1 MSYDNP
7 NLAIV
12 KAITE
17 QHLTVSEAS
26 VRFKRSRQWI
36 YTLLRRYEEG
46 GPEAVKPRSTA
57 PKTHPTKVSEEVI
70 KQIIKIRRELASKGA
85 DNGPETIAWVLEQRG
100 FHAPAES
107 TIRRILTK
115 NGMVT
120 PQPKKRP
127 KAYLRRFEA
136 TMPNECWQ
144 ADVTSTRLL
153 NGQVVEIL
161 DFLDDHSRFLLYL
174 GAYKRVA
181 GPTVVTAAET
191 ITKKYGFPQS
201 TLTDNGLVF
210 TARLAGAKGGKNGF
224 EKFLEKHS
232 ILQKNGRAGHPQTQG
247 KIERFHQ
254 TLKKMAPR
262 TTTRKNRQRH
272 AKTPRRIPPLV
283 QPRTTPQGTRTT
295 NTPPGIHNTTQSQ
308 PTTTGHRRQPRQTR
322 QSRQSRKNHPPIRR
336 PHALPRHRTRTR
348 SNPHTHR
355 HPRHPRRN
363 LQRRNR
369 RNHRRTPHRHRP
381 PLPTQPNQEHP
392 TTKKQKKQVTPQ
404 SEKLFSPHGV
414 TCQPCRD

>member
-136 TMPNECWQ
+136 TLPNECWQ
-144 ADVTSTRLL
+144 ADVTSTRPVSYTHL
-153 NGQVVEIL
+153 
-161 DFLDDHSRFLLYL
+161 
-174 GAYKRVA
+174 
-181 GPTVVTAAET
+181 
-191 ITKKYGFPQS
+191 
-201 TLTDNGLVF
+201 TL
-210 TARLAGAKGGKNGF
+210 
-224 EKFLEKHS
+224 
-232 ILQKNGRAGHPQTQG
+232 P
-247 KIERFHQ
+247 
-254 TLKKMAPR
+254 
-262 TTTRKNRQRH
+262 
-272 AKTPRRIPPLV
+272 
-283 QPRTTPQGTRTT
+283 TTPY
-295 NTPPGIHNTTQSQ
+295 
-308 PTTTGHRRQPRQTR
+308 
-322 QSRQSRKNHPPIRR
+322 
-336 PHALPRHRTRTR
+336 
-348 SNPHTHR
+348 
-355 HPRHPRRN
+355 
-363 LQRRNR
+363 
-369 RNHRRTPHRHRP
+369 
-381 PLPTQPNQEHP
+381 
-392 TTKKQKKQVTPQ
+392 V
-404 SEKLFSPHGV
+404 
-414 TCQPCRD
+414 